1 MPFLNEMFTQRS
13 STTEEYDRLY
23 ESDNLYVAWAKSR
36 EDEKVTTFANAIDPE
51 CYTWHQPLV
60 GEAKS
65 KSKLQ
70 NDTTEGP
77 VQGHIFSVSK
87 NQMDLFEK
95 VSLMPSMKYGYR
107 FEKYDINDL
116 KEKEKQ
122 EMLEVLKQEDQ

>member
-1 MPFLNEMFTQRS
+1 MLLIPSVILGTSHWWVRQ
-13 STTEEYDRLY
+13 
-23 ESDNLYVAWAKSR
+23 
-36 EDEKVTTFANAIDPE
+36 
-51 CYTWHQPLV
+51 
-60 GEAKS
+60 KS